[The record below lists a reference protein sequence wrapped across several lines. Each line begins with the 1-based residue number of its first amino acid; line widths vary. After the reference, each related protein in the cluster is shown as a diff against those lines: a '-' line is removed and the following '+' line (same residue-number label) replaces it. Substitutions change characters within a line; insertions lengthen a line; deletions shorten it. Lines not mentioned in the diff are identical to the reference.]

1 MTFSLSRDIDG
12 ISNCHIISV
21 NEKRKNLLPLGLKIE
36 DSALLEFLKRR
47 LTHNR
52 EYFDSFLSYFNVDK
66 TEIENLILISKGLSL
81 NDCYWIAEKED
92 KSRFKDINLYDNT
105 FNKDISKLA
114 FNGFGK
120 RHFKTKFYL
129 SPEFTLEGMIR
140 KCYRKQN
147 NQIVLY
153 KGGTIGYINSGREPY
168 MEFYASQVADQL
180 SLPHVGYELR
190 KYSNSVCSVCKL
202 FTSKKYGF
210 VPMYRFYMSNDYRKI
225 ADYIKEINEK
235 FYEDFISMLIFDALI
250 YNQDRHTGNFGF
262 IAENKTNKL
271 ISFAPIYDNGVSL
284 FCYALDKDFNDLK
297 SYSLTRQ
304 YALSDSFD
312 EMAKDIL
319 TPHHEAML
327 KKYYEDRPTDLAT
340 LETEANTKVNE
351 KKDEAQ
357 KNADTNQTSYDD
369 EWNSILDTELS
380 DFKDEKRT
388 EEALYNK
395 YLVEA
400 MKTDIVIVGAGP
412 AGIFTALEL
421 IRHGSQK
428 KITII

>member
-1 MTFSLSRDIDG
+1 MMYNLKLFDYSLMKFSLFRDMDG
-12 ISNCHIISV
+12 LLNCHIISV

-36 DSALLEFLKRR
+36 DAALLEFLKRR

-52 EYFDSFLSYFNVDK
+52 EYFDSFLSYFNIDK

-81 NDCYWIAEKED
+81 NDCYWIAEKGD
-92 KSRFKDINLYDNT
+92 KSRFKDINLYENN

-120 RHFKTKFYL
+120 KHFKTKFYL

-153 KGGTIGYINSGREPY
+153 KGGTIGYINSGKEPY

-180 SLPHVGYELR
+180 SLPHVSYELR

-225 ADYIKEINEK
+225 ATYINEINEN

-262 IAENKTNKL
+262 IIENKTNQ
-271 ISFAPIYDNGVSL
+271 IVSFAPIYDNGVSL
-284 FCYALDKDFNDLK
+284 FCYALDKNFNDLK

-312 EMAKDIL
+312 EMVKDIL
-319 TPHHEAML
+319 TPHHKAML
-327 KKYYEDRPTDLAT
+327 KKMENFHFKKHPRYNLSNDKIAK
-340 LETEANTKVNE
+340 LEEFLHYRAK
-351 KKDEAQ
+351 
-357 KNADTNQTSYDD
+357 
-369 EWNSILDTELS
+369 
-380 DFKDEKRT
+380 
-388 EEALYNK
+388 
-395 YLVEA
+395 
-400 MKTDIVIVGAGP
+400 M
-412 AGIFTALEL
+412 L
-421 IRHGSQK
+421 IGFC
-428 KITII
+428 